1 MGIILFFEWLFVI
14 LIAIAVYVI
23 TAIGLYKIGA
33 RNGVKN
39 SWLAFIPILQYYV
52 VGSICEEYVLFGYR
66 IKYLNW
72 LMCIIMFF
80 ALMSGGSF
88 SRTLSVLRQRF
99 CHLCITQIFLSVQ
112 SAKGNGIHPA
122 ELTWRNPDCNYN
134 LYIKGR
140 PDGNVRR
147 RISLPI
153 RRKKIKKPCIRR
165 LIPKKYRRMQGFF
178 YAEY

>member
-72 LMCIIMFF
+72 VMCIIMFF

-88 SRTLSVLRQRF
+88 SLN
-99 CHLCITQIFLSVQ
+99 I
-112 SAKGNGIHPA
+112 
-122 ELTWRNPDCNYN
+122 
-134 LYIKGR
+134 
-140 PDGNVRR
+140 
-147 RISLPI
+147 ISLAATVLSLMI
-153 RRKKIKKPCIRR
+153 LHK
-165 LIPKKYRRMQGFF
+165 FF
-178 YAEY
+178 YLFNPQKAMVYTLLSLLGGIPIAIIIYILKDAPMVMSAGAYPYPFAEKR

>member
-39 SWLAFIPILQYYV
+39 SWLAFVPILQYYV

-72 LMCIIMFF
+72 VMCIIMFF

-88 SRTLSVLRQRF
+88 SLN
-99 CHLCITQIFLSVQ
+99 I
-112 SAKGNGIHPA
+112 
-122 ELTWRNPDCNYN
+122 
-134 LYIKGR
+134 
-140 PDGNVRR
+140 
-147 RISLPI
+147 ISLAATVLSLMI
-153 RRKKIKKPCIRR
+153 LHK
-165 LIPKKYRRMQGFF
+165 FF
-178 YAEY
+178 YLFNPQKAMVYTLLSLLGGIPIAIIIYILKDAPMVMSAGAYPYPFAEKR